1 MISVEDS
8 GWTIIPPQPFQDPH
22 YDICQ
27 DLSRGSLHS
36 NRSRHVLL
44 WQELLTLKC
53 AAKCPP
59 KARVTIQTTLKINRQ
74 RKLTSKKQSK
84 LNSKKILIMCAGS
97 NAHRKYKKANMLR
110 KNACMNAAIL
120 LQQKDATINN
130 RINCD
135 VMGDI
140 FLTSVWMKLR
150 NAGVNIKLD
159 VYEKTILFCR
169 CLGGMRERPE
179 YGRSGWNWGMQG
191 WIKRYMFMKN
201 HFF

>member
-74 RKLTSKKQSK
+74 RKQTRKKQSK

-97 NAHRKYKKANMLR
+97 NAHRKYKKADMLR
-110 KNACMNAAIL
+110 NNACMNAAIL

-130 RINCD
+130 RIKCNSAQQLSY
-135 VMGDI
+135 VKSLPT
-140 FLTSVWMKLR
+140 F
-150 NAGVNIKLD
+150 LD
-159 VYEKTILFCR
+159 VFVYLALISK
-169 CLGGMRERPE
+169 CLSKGDHPPRLCEGQERPSR
-179 YGRSGWNWGMQG
+179 YSSGN
-191 WIKRYMFMKN
+191 N
-201 HFF
+201 HSPFANECV